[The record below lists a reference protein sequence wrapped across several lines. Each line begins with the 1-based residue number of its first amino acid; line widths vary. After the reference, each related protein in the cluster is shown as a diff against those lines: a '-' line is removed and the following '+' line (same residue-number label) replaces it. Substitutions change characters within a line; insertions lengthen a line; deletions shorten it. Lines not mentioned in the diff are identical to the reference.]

1 MEYIRNDIVRLK
13 TSLKVLKELRDK
25 HGDEDVNGEIS
36 STKFQIEREDRVL
49 RDLLSDHGT
58 LAGFLG
64 SIWNR
69 IKPQSFSFENKV
81 EVQNAKEYIFAAN
94 MLWASKATQYN
105 SDSENLMRQFYDSA
119 RQALVDKMS
128 RVRFMDRQAQWSELV
143 WSVDD
148 TLWIA
153 KHFIRY
159 KAGCDLVSS
168 DPVSLVYAIP
178 FTVHGM
184 THHFL
189 FSTT

>member
-25 HGDEDVNGEIS
+25 HSDEDVNGEIS

-64 SIWNR
+64 SVWNH

-94 MLWASKATQYN
+94 MLWVSKATQYN

-119 RQALVDKMS
+119 RQALVDKMT
-128 RVRFMDRQAQWSELV
+128 RVRFMDRQARWNELV

-168 DPVSLVYAIP
+168 DPVSLVYATP
-178 FTVHGM
+178 FM
-184 THHFL
+184 A
-189 FSTT
+189 